1 MRDAK
6 YRVWDKSK
14 KVFIPK
20 EKWCVVQ
27 TTFGA
32 FGMMLEDWE
41 NYLGGEYFY
50 ENTQELQQ
58 YTGRKDKNGVD
69 IYEGDITDEG
79 EVVWHSEYLGF
90 FVKRTQEED
99 FLPLY
104 DFASLEVIGNI
115 YENPNLLNNE

>member
-14 KVFIPK
+14 KAFIPK

-50 ENTQELQQ
+50 ENTQVLQQ
-58 YTGRKDKNGVD
+58 YAGLKDKNGVE

-79 EVVWHSEYLGF
+79 EVVWHSEYLGL
-90 FVKRTQEED
+90 FVKQGED

-104 DFASLEVIGNI
+104 HFTSLEVLGNI
-115 YENPNLLNNE
+115 YEHHNLLNNE